1 MNTIHRGT
9 NVTVFLGEYA
19 KARGFLTSETDD
31 PRRSGTFER
40 DDTLDSYI
48 RSITFDTNRGVSS
61 ISQELGSRTLQNRV
75 ATRCSVVFLREN
87 QTVGRSNRVFLSAV
101 CLNDGEYTK
110 QPRDTRQRW

>member
-40 DDTLDSYI
+40 DTLDSYI
-48 RSITFDTNRGVSS
+48 RSIIFDTNRGVSS
-61 ISQELGSRTLQNRV
+61 ISQELGPRTLQNRV
-75 ATRCSVVFLREN
+75 ATRCSVTFLREI
-87 QTVGRSNRVFLSAV
+87 QTVGRSNRVFLSDV
-101 CLNDGEYTK
+101 GLNDGEYTK